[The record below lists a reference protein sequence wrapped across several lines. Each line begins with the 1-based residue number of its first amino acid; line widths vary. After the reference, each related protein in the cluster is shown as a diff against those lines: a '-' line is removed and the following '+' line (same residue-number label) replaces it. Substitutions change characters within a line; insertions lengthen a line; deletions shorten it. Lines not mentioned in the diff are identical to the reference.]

1 MRFDYIVMTI
11 ALAACGEV
19 KNSVDANHDTNVVDT
34 MRDAPSGI
42 VPKLHWTFDGNTNN
56 SGSLNGFALAT
67 PGGVSF
73 ITGKAGMAASFG
85 AGQFAQVSGMKN
97 VLGTFAK
104 VTIGFWLKEPG
115 TLNAVGV
122 LDCINRNTSPFGGVQ
137 LGFSTTTSSLC
148 VSTTTNSLLGGN
160 CGGPG
165 APPANAFHH
174 WIIRYDGTGTGAG
187 QGGATQL
194 FIDNS

>member
-1 MRFDYIVMTI
+1 
-11 ALAACGEV
+11 
-19 KNSVDANHDTNVVDT
+19 
-34 MRDAPSGI
+34 
-42 VPKLHWTFDGNTNN
+42 
-56 SGSLNGFALAT
+56 
-67 PGGVSF
+67 
-73 ITGKAGMAASFG
+73 ASFG

-194 FIDNS
+194 FIDNSLALTRMNDTAMSPVFATGISDMLFVGAPGTAV